1 MLQFWLSSHPPSRG
15 RGSRYLGTH
24 PAVHAGFL
32 RSWLAN
38 GLNKCELHSA
48 PACNVELAAH
58 IGHVLHSDM
67 ERAPNIV
74 RK

>member
-1 MLQFWLSSHPPSRG
+1 VLVDAARCPAPLVCGSQAALIDIKCWWLQFWLSSHPPSRG

-38 GLNKCELHSA
+38 GLNK
-48 PACNVELAAH
+48 
-58 IGHVLHSDM
+58 
-67 ERAPNIV
+67 
-74 RK
+74 